1 MPIGHAAMHASILA
15 RTALA
20 TVLAAAA
27 FAAHADYDPVVG
39 KLLFEDTMNQTGR
52 SFTGNCTSCHTF
64 VQERRDRINFMTIG
78 QHDAFI
84 PFDAETAVNRL
95 GYALNNASQMK
106 QFQVLDVDQMTD
118 LAAYLADTPK
128 ASETEM
134 SFSASAVNTPTVSQ
148 NLDLANGKTFGQVT
162 VDSVAISGT
171 GAARFTLKSDTC
183 TAQKLAN
190 AATCRATISFSAADT
205 AGYSATLTI
214 TMHPGTSTTKFTR
227 TVALSGAVGVVT
239 PPPSGGNGG
248 GSNGGG
254 NNGDE
259 GGGALG
265 FAWLGGLALATA
277 LLRRRRGRAAG

>member
-1 MPIGHAAMHASILA
+1 MSASNLA

-20 TVLAAAA
+20 AALAATA

-52 SFTGNCTSCHTF
+52 SFTGNCTSCHTN
-64 VQERRDRINFMTIG
+64 VQNRRDQISFTTTG
-78 QHDAFI
+78 QHNQFAAI
-84 PFDAETAVNRL
+84 DAETALNRL
-95 GYALNNASQMK
+95 GYALNNFSQMK
-106 QFQVLDVDQMTD
+106 QFQVLEVDQMTD

-128 ASETEM
+128 TSETEL

-148 NLDLANGKTFGQVT
+148 NLDLANGKTFGQAT

-183 TAQKLAN
+183 SAQKLAN
-190 AATCRATISFSAADT
+190 AATCRATISFSAPDT
-205 AGYSATLTI
+205 AGYNATLTI

-227 TVALSGAVGVVT
+227 TVALSGTVGVVA

-248 GSNGGG
+248 SSGG
-254 NNGDE
+254 NNSDE

-277 LLRRRRGRAAG
+277 LLRRQHGRAAG

>member
-1 MPIGHAAMHASILA
+1 MHASILA

-20 TVLAAAA
+20 TVLAAVA

-39 KLLFEDTMNQTGR
+39 KLLFEDTINQTGR
-52 SFTGNCTSCHTF
+52 SFTGNCTSCHTT
-64 VQERRDRINFMTIG
+64 VQNRRDQVSFSTTG
-78 QHDAFI
+78 QHDQFAAI
-84 PFDAETAVNRL
+84 DPETAVNRL
-95 GYALNNASQMK
+95 GYALNNFSQMK

-118 LAAYLADTPK
+118 LAAYIADTPK
-128 ASETEM
+128 ASETEL

-183 TAQKLAN
+183 SAQKLAN

-239 PPPSGGNGG
+239 TPPPSGGNGG
-248 GSNGGG
+248 GNGG
-254 NNGDE
+254 NNNDE

-277 LLRRRRGRAAG
+277 LLRRQRGRAAG